1 MAKVLTVDKFKKA
14 YDSLRAN
21 GRDIVYKR
29 KSYTVSPS
37 TPWDP
42 TRNDEE
48 VNLKGLFS
56 GTHQS
61 TSVEGNIKRA
71 SNIVS
76 MVPTDLGFLPQI
88 GDTISDIDF
97 TYTVTDVIPTQPGS
111 VAFLYK
117 VEVKK

>member
-1 MAKVLTVDKFKKA
+1 MAILSNFALKHSQFLLSKDDNSSDYLINKLVAGDNI
-14 YDSLRAN
+14 S
-21 GRDIVYKR
+21 I
-29 KSYTVSPS
+29 S
-37 TPWDP
+37 

-76 MVPTDLGFLPQI
+76 MVPTDLGFLDQYC
-88 GDTISDIDF
+88 DSSSSIS
-97 TYTVTDVIPTQPGS
+97 
-111 VAFLYK
+111 A
-117 VEVKK
+117 